1 MMTERLLSMVA
12 KTKQNKSRVFEV
24 SLKTYF
30 ETTTSAEVCQL
41 IGEIRSTDDSN
52 RRRQLKSQLPFRCPH
67 YFKFKDG
74 HRSQDSILAE
84 EFTWQ
89 TCVDIDDERDVQTA
103 LSRAYILNNNEGEW
117 QGKLLHAEYSPS
129 GKLHLDIRIP
139 VGMTIEE
146 AQIAYCK
153 ALGVAYDESCISP
166 ERMIY
171 ISDWTSQLYTS
182 DDWYARLSDE
192 EVAQRRKAYQDR
204 GLTIDGRVCA
214 GLCAAGGKEC
224 ADLCAV
230 GGKECA
236 AGGKECAASSPKLGE
251 ARRGLNERMSEAGTA
266 ASGMSEAGMSEAVPA
281 AAVPSA
287 VPALVQT
294 TPPIGTPP
302 NLGGERDYP
311 QDYMGIPYPYI
322 VEELADQL
330 GGTPE
335 HGNRNSFIFTMAC
348 HLRHVCNNDPQW
360 IRSVLPNYGEAQDR
374 VNATIESACR
384 RNQSQITPLKVKT
397 ALTLARKR
405 VNLERGTDEASLM
418 RQPMMPER
426 LPAPVRLIVS
436 KAPHGYWPAIANTTF
451 GAFATYTGGVKA
463 EFWNNTAMEMNQL
476 HLLVAPMSIGK
487 SSIKE
492 PINHI
497 LQPIIERDKQGR
509 QREKEWA
516 EETNTKGANKEK
528 PERPKDICVQV
539 VDSDMTNAAFC
550 QRMEDAERAGNKALF
565 TRMDEFEQLKKLAG
579 GSMSEVTEILRRDF
593 DADVYGQERVGT
605 QSVKTRTTM
614 RHNMVISTT
623 PATAKRF
630 LGVNIDNGTLSRF
643 SMSTIVKEDVDHR
656 PVFKRYDEAF
666 DKKLAVYQARLE
678 NAKGLIV
685 CPQAKKLAL
694 ALLDRG
700 EERSLMMGNESYRQL
715 SYRAV
720 EIAFRKSIL
729 LYIMN
734 GMKWTK
740 EIEDFVTWTFDYD
753 LWVKMCLLG
762 EEISTKLEQDYR
774 IMRPG
779 VACLLEQLGDSFA
792 RQEFEVLYKAQCG
805 SVTDFKKASGNLLS
819 QWKKRGWIEEDKDQQ
834 IFYKTE
840 AYYQKHAA

>member
-214 GLCAAGGKEC
+214 
-224 ADLCAV
+224 
-230 GGKECA
+230 
-236 AGGKECAASSPKLGE
+236 ASSPKLGE
-251 ARRGLNERMSEAGTA
+251 VRRGLNERMSEAGTA
-266 ASGMSEAGMSEAVPA
+266 ASGMSEAAKA
-281 AAVPSA
+281 DPSA

-405 VNLERGTDEASLM
+405 VNLEKGTDEASLM

-497 LQPIIERDKQGR
+497 LQPIIERDKQAR

-792 RQEFEVLYKAQCG
+792 RQEFEVLYKAQSG